1 MTNFATPVYIALL
14 AVMLVLP
21 SPAADWIS
29 KVHEFPLIKQ
39 MNGSSNDYFT
49 NSRES
54 MMCFPHPE
62 SPRLS
67 SYASDHLQLCS
78 GNGHYEIASHQ
89 ERTTPDAGACHC
101 YGCFSGKHCEHLNSD
116 CDLNI
121 FQYANSCPISFYTI
135 HITEYSS
142 FVCAAVESSSPDWL
156 VSMDVWELTVATRLC
171 SRSTGSPNLTHPPS
185 FHHGRALATL
195 PTATTPTC
203 SLIPSWNKQSDSC
216 TAWLETQ

>member
-1 MTNFATPVYIALL
+1 MDSNEGGAPTGSQDAMPVLSSPIMQRFSFENGHHAQRMAAVCPSVSSKGFMTNFATPVYIALL

-142 FVCAAVESSSPDWL
+142 FVCAAVESSSPD
-156 VSMDVWELTVATRLC
+156 
-171 SRSTGSPNLTHPPS
+171 
-185 FHHGRALATL
+185 
-195 PTATTPTC
+195 
-203 SLIPSWNKQSDSC
+203 
-216 TAWLETQ
+216 